1 MAKRTTITD
10 EILQQ
15 CRELASNG
23 FTNQQIALALN
34 VSTITLSK
42 NRKLVQSIQEGKLEL
57 AKTIT
62 KSILANLDENQDRL
76 FIAKRLNL
84 FSPQINI
91 KKATTAKEALENLST
106 AIKQFGDG
114 EINESQLRTLEA
126 TTNSFIKGFEVVEIE
141 ERLKKLEEVLQD
153 EDNQK

>member
-1 MAKRTTITD
+1 VSKRTTITD

-15 CRELASNG
+15 CKELASTG
-23 FTNQQIALALN
+23 LTNKQIALAIN
-34 VSTITLSK
+34 ISAITLSK
-42 NRKLVQSIQEGKLEL
+42 NRKLVKSIQDGKLEL

-126 TTNSFIKGFEVVEIE
+126 TTNSFIKGFEVLEIE
-141 ERLKKLEEVLQD
+141 ERLKKLEEVLED
-153 EDNQK
+153 EDHKK